1 MRTVGIAVSAALVV
15 ALVGGTVAAGTIP
28 VLTNNDIKTIMHNL
42 GWGDATVTTTD
53 QGANGVDFE
62 ITWSGPEEGWTESKL
77 SWGTNSKTE
86 TSNLSVTK
94 NWSGYDQY
102 AILVTW
108 MSSTETEGTVEAEVF
123 MNDNSWGW
131 HQPPRPAWPVFDA
144 VGQSKVIYWDL
155 TTEIFT
161 RTNVPRV
168 GFQFISKD
176 LPGETVVMRVK
187 GTNLPEPASMGLL
200 ALGGLAA
207 LLKRKRR

>member
-108 MSSTETEGTVEAEVF
+108 ISSTETEGTVEAEVF

-131 HQPPRPAWPVFDA
+131 HQPPRP
-144 VGQSKVIYWDL
+144 VIYWDL
-155 TTEIFT
+155 TTEIFA
-161 RTNVPRV
+161 RNDVPRV